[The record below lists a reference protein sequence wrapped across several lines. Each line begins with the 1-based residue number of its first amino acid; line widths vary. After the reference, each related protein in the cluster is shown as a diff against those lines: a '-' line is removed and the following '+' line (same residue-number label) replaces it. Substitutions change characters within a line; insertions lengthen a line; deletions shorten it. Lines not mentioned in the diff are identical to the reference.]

1 MCPPQL
7 RCPAGSLYTAWSRP
21 GMASHCRLPPSP
33 RIRGRDGVDGLR
45 PAPGG
50 SPGSRRPRRSCWPN
64 WIARE
69 QPYARAVSALAFR
82 TRSHRAHAS
91 KPSARFRLHDSR
103 SRRARQAAS
112 STSILIRPPVD
123 NGMKRLAAT
132 TRGSRCPTMV
142 HAVGCRKAGG
152 QPWKTLASTYPSSPT
167 LGWDIGDAQARRG
180 PMLERL
186 VRVARRKGGDGCPH
200 RDASLWPAVLEVGPG
215 RIPQRPTRP
224 VPSLLAG
231 LRARRL
237 PRTSQRTRAMP
248 ASLLHWCCTDR
259 RGSSRRRRPPS
270 AWVSRCPRS
279 TACARRAPCPA
290 SDWAPFGAS
299 TSRASSLAATACA
312 SSQGPVARGR
322 SRAPRRPASLPDRR
336 VHAESR
342 ADAASGCPS
351 GPGCPPQA
359 SRRRSPA
366 RSAYQRRACLASSRA
381 SGWNSSR
388 FIAEPTR
395 ELLRRE
401 RLDLAGIDLGR
412 PTRDLCVPRRRCSH
426 VFGLV
431 QARQQGCREVRPIAR
446 PQPQRLGKHLLLGG
460 HIVSI
465 E

>member
-1 MCPPQL
+1 MEDIGIDVPKL
-7 RCPAGSLYTAWSRP
+7 TDAGLGYRGCSSASRADAGTAR
-21 GMASHCRLPPSP
+21 A
-33 RIRGRDGVDGLR
+33 
-45 PAPGG
+45 
-50 SPGSRRPRRSCWPN
+50 RRP
-64 WIARE
+64 
-69 QPYARAVSALAFR
+69 
-82 TRSHRAHAS
+82 T
-91 KPSARFRLHDSR
+91 K
-103 SRRARQAAS
+103 
-112 STSILIRPPVD
+112 
-123 NGMKRLAAT
+123 
-132 TRGSRCPTMV
+132 
-142 HAVGCRKAGG
+142 GG
-152 QPWKTLASTYPSSPT
+152 
-167 LGWDIGDAQARRG
+167 
-180 PMLERL
+180 RL
-186 VRVARRKGGDGCPH
+186 VPPTGLEPVACGLGSGAR
-200 RDASLWPAVLEVGPG
+200 

-465 E
+465 EPQRAHRQPTARVTRRLPAPPGSSPPSEVSPLVQPEKPREGNVLDR